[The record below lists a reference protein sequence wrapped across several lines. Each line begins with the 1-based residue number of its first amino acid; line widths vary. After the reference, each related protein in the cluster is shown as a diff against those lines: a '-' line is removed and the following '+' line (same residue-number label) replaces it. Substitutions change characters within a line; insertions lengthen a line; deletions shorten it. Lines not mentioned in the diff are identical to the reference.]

1 MRNLQFLSVST
12 LLFGIVF
19 TIPLLSGIDRA
30 LAARKS
36 AAMAI
41 DAHTGRILYSHNV
54 DKPHHPASLTKIMT
68 LYMLF
73 EYIEAGRFHMNSPL
87 KVTENASKQAPSKLG
102 LKPGTTIL
110 VKDAIKALITKSAND
125 VAVIV
130 AENLAG
136 SEWKFTQLMTW
147 KARKLGMN
155 KTVFVNASGLP
166 DKRQTTTARDMVTLG
181 MRIQKDFP
189 QFYPLFETK
198 RFAYRGKIYKNHN
211 GLMSRIR
218 GIDGIKTGYTRA
230 SGFNLTSSIWNG
242 RRHVVAVV
250 MGGKTARKRDDF
262 MARILKKSLR
272 KARNGKTKSQFVA
285 ANFALKAPQRR
296 VATLERHPNRQ
307 PVKFAVAKRLHKQK
321 LQPPAPKPQIAKVQV
336 KKVQKA
342 KLQKSKLQKKV
353 TTEQLAY
360 VPAQEIVVRSKDQ
373 SRMSQTLE
381 ETAKKQT
388 VELTASETTGDIKVA
403 AKKPPVMTTPPEGPY
418 HIQIG
423 AFGSE
428 EDAERRLHSIGSKA
442 GKLLKGHKS
451 FTMLVPTNNV
461 YRARFAG
468 FSEADARKTCR
479 QLKKKSIDCMAI
491 SAKN

>member
-1 MRNLQFLSVST
+1 MRNLQFLSVSA
-12 LLFGIVF
+12 LVFGLVF
-19 TIPLLSGIDRA
+19 TFPLFSGADTA
-30 LAARKS
+30 QAARKS
-36 AAMAI
+36 AAMAV
-41 DAHTGRILYSHNV
+41 DVHTGKILYSHNI

-73 EYIEAGRFHMNSPL
+73 EYIEAGRFHMNSRL

-102 LKPGTTIL
+102 LKPGSTIL

-147 KARKLGMN
+147 KARKMGMN

-166 DKRQTTTARDMVTLG
+166 DKRQTTTARDMITLG
-181 MRIQKDFP
+181 LRIQKDFP
-189 QFYPLFETK
+189 QFYPLFKTK
-198 RFAYRGKIYKNHN
+198 RFKYRGKVYKNHN
-211 GLMSRIR
+211 GLMSRMR

-230 SGFNLTSSIWNG
+230 SGFNLTSSIWKG
-242 RRHVVAVV
+242 RKHVVAVV
-250 MGGKTARKRDDF
+250 MGGRTARKRDNF
-262 MARILKKSLR
+262 MARVLNKSLR
-272 KARNGKTKSQFVA
+272 KARNGKTKKQFVA
-285 ANFALKAPQRR
+285 ANFARKAPKRR
-296 VATLERHPNRQ
+296 VARVERQ
-307 PVKFAVAKRLHKQK
+307 PRKQVAQQLQKRIT
-321 LQPPAPKPQIAKVQV
+321 QPPKAKKQIAKAVVREKQ
-336 KKVQKA
+336 KPQVQKTVSSK
-342 KLQKSKLQKKV
+342 KLAQ
-353 TTEQLAY
+353 
-360 VPAQEIVVRSKDQ
+360 VPAQEIVVRTKDQ
-373 SRMSQTLE
+373 SRMSQSSEDAAL
-381 ETAKKQT
+381 KQT
-388 VELTASETTGDIKVA
+388 ATNSKVETDETVTTGDIQA
-403 AKKPPVMTTPPEGPY
+403 ETKKTPIMTTPPEGPY

-423 AFGSE
+423 AFGSA
-428 EDAERRLHSIGSKA
+428 EDAERRLHSIGSRA

-491 SAKN
+491 SAQQ